1 MNTKLAFLCDSA
13 FDDRG
18 KLHALGIDI
27 DTVQGDAFPLRHPRF
42 IIVCVVEY
50 SIAEAGDKR
59 MQIRLLNPD
68 AHDAMEPISQG
79 ISFSRREGVVDA
91 SARIIAELNEVTFQ
105 EAGPHAFHLLIDGN
119 EMARLP
125 INVSLRSSEAGS
137 VSHSST

>member
-27 DTVQGDAFPLRHPRF
+27 DTVQGDSFPLTHPRF

-50 SIAEAGDKR
+50 STAEAGDKR
-59 MQIRLLNPD
+59 MQIRLLDPD
-68 AHDAMEPISQG
+68 AQDVIEPIAEG
-79 ISFSRREGVVDA
+79 ISFSARQGVVDA
-91 SARIIAELNEVTFQ
+91 NARIIAEVNNVTFRQ
-105 EAGPHAFHLLIDGN
+105 AGPHAFHVVVDGN

-125 INVSLRSSEAGS
+125 INVALRPG
-137 VSHSST
+137 